1 MLTNKESLDQIIV
14 ATPGLKSDAVA
25 LGKSTWFLLGLWNV
39 MRWGFSHNARIK
51 SFVSS
56 HVWRVFSQGFCK
68 TRISSFSSPTPAC
81 WTCEYWCYLSGP

>member
-56 HVWRVFSQGFCK
+56 RLARVFAGVLQDKDLFVQFADPSM
-68 TRISSFSSPTPAC
+68 
-81 WTCEYWCYLSGP
+81 LDM